1 MNRNISR
8 AIQQVVFAAALVT
21 PFAAHAESNFQ
32 TGGSALNATAKVDFQ
47 IIIPKV
53 LFLQVGSGTFLSSAA
68 TVDLITFDVPAAAVG
83 NGTAVSATA
92 GSGDLG
98 SGAVTA
104 RVRGNGGTV
113 TLVANAPAAMSNG
126 AAGDTID
133 WSQITTAA
141 TSLGAGTVLQAPV
154 LATGNSGTVTLTPVG
169 KIVSQ
174 DARWTYS
181 YANSAVVPAGTYGGT
196 VANNGR
202 VTYTATLL

>member
-1 MNRNISR
+1 MNRNLSR

-21 PFAAHAESNFQ
+21 PFAVNAESNFQ

-53 LFLQVGSGTFLSSAA
+53 LFLQVGSGTLLSSSA
-68 TVDLITFDVPAAAVG
+68 TVDLITFDVPAA
-83 NGTAVSATA
+83 NIGTGTVAATA
-92 GSGDLG
+92 TSGDLG
-98 SGAVTA
+98 NGAVTA
-104 RVRGNGGTV
+104 RVRGNGGTI

-126 AAGDTID
+126 AGDSID

-154 LATGNSGTVTLTPVG
+154 LATGNSGSLTLTPVG

-196 VANNGR
+196 VANGGR
-202 VTYTATLL
+202 VTYTASLP